1 MYIYKNGSITKKVF
15 FVFDEAKSQEK
26 ANSLIT
32 YGLWLNLGRSFGKL
46 AHFCEFFD

>member
-26 ANSLIT
+26 AYFVN
-32 YGLWLNLGRSFGKL
+32 NLRFMAQFRQELGKTRAFL
-46 AHFCEFFD
+46 